1 MRDIIRGV
9 CAEEAYAYIIGR
21 PAINCFNCDQV
32 ENRVWVVAPH
42 PCGQDAIEALRCFT
56 FYDLDFLRL
65 HRYDLGSL
73 PRTVPTLDSLGT
85 LP

>member
-1 MRDIIRGV
+1 MYPVLLTRAEDYRIRRLT
-9 CAEEAYAYIIGR
+9 YL
-21 PAINCFNCDQV
+21 V